1 MPYISHESL
10 IESKKVD
17 YYIALGKTQQTWKSD
32 YEDIYPWIDF
42 FLSDKRT
49 MKTIHQSI
57 KLRKYLNVFIR
68 KTK

>member
-32 YEDIYPWIDF
+32 HEDIYPWIDF
-42 FLSDKRT
+42 FL
-49 MKTIHQSI
+49 
-57 KLRKYLNVFIR
+57 
-68 KTK
+68 